1 MSDAPKVR
9 MSVSLDR
16 TVAVDTRQVNVA
28 VEGLDRTAIPG
39 SFTLH
44 LLKDGTPIASR
55 FLCQPTDPK
64 EAVETGSEERFAR
77 FDFVLPIGAVA
88 EGLLGV
94 AIEPLE
100 AGVGGASSV
109 SDATARA
116 TLTVNLMLQTE

>member
-1 MSDAPKVR
+1 MSAAPKVR
-9 MSVSLDR
+9 TSVPLDR

-44 LLKDGTPIASR
+44 LLKDGAPIASR
-55 FLCQPTDPK
+55 FLCQPTEPK
-64 EAVETGSEERFAR
+64 DAFETGGEDRFAR

-94 AIEPLE
+94 KIEPLE
-100 AGVGGASSV
+100 ADIGGASSL
-109 SDATARA
+109 SDATAGA
-116 TLTVNLMLQTE
+116 TLTVSLMLQSE